1 MASRS
6 RQRRTLSGMNY
17 REVQRSNST
26 RRNQLPKAKQKWL
39 KENGYKNVGWD
50 NVTQLYQKINELLAD
65 PNEDELS
72 LEELF
77 LQADRIGQK
86 YQTREEI
93 NHFRQQLATEVNS
106 ISEKLDKQFPE
117 EVVEVVDFSQKSR
130 SSSHSRR
137 SRKKYR

>member
-1 MASRS
+1 
-6 RQRRTLSGMNY
+6 
-17 REVQRSNST
+17 
-26 RRNQLPKAKQKWL
+26 KQKWL